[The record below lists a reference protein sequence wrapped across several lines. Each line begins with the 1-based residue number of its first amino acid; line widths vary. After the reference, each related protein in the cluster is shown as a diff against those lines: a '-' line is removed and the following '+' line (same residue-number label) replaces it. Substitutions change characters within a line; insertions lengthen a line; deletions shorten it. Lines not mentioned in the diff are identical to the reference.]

1 MSLIRLSRLDVN
13 GRDTGWNNGKQ
24 EARCGELQRASRRRR
39 RRPTLPPPLEGS
51 TIGAD
56 RLNDRV
62 RDGNGCGP
70 VALVASKRTTD
81 ECGVVVVFRKHTI
94 STKRRDQASRAIST
108 ARLKR
113 SRALHLPPIN
123 VVVSHGPSGVLRPG
137 SVHLGE
143 GFPLRCIQR
152 LSPRDI
158 ANRRC
163 PWQDSPYTRDRFVP
177 VLSY

>member
-1 MSLIRLSRLDVN
+1 LGS
-13 GRDTGWNNGKQ
+13 WQ
-24 EARCGELQRASRRRR
+24 
-39 RRPTLPPPLEGS
+39 RPTLPPPHRGS

-70 VALVASKRTTD
+70 VALVASKSGVTTNV
-81 ECGVVVVFRKHTI
+81 CVVVMPRI
-94 STKRRDQASRAIST
+94 DSRRDQASRGIST

-113 SRALHLPPIN
+113 LRAVHLPPIN
-123 VVVSHGPSGVLRPG
+123 VVVSHAPLGALRLG
-137 SVHLGE
+137 SVHLGK

-163 PWQDSPYTRDRFVP
+163 LWRDSRDTRGRFVR
-177 VLSY
+177 VLSYYGRHPSTLHRPHRIQTELSHDVLNPAHVPL